1 MSKLNLIKMYKNSVI
16 LIAVCF
22 TISYSGAAQINMI
35 SEDLRAEIDS
45 TYTSLLKRNKVTGT
59 SIAIVDN
66 GEIVYATGYGFSD
79 LENKK
84 KADANTIYGIG
95 SITKAF
101 TALSIMQL
109 QEQEKLR
116 VTNSIKDYLV
126 DLKIENPFNDSN
138 QIYIN
143 DILSHT
149 SGLPSDIANGFF
161 VDNPP
166 SISWVIKEL
175 NKQRLISPRRYI
187 SAYSNVGYGLLGE
200 VISRVSG
207 LSYGDYLRQN
217 IFTPL
222 NMTCSSI
229 GYQLSNTSKTY
240 DGNKETVEPT
250 VRDVAAGFISSNVID
265 LSNFIS
271 MLIGDGS
278 FKSNQ
283 IISPNSIVDMERDQ
297 LRNVTLTQP
306 FAYGYA
312 LMIDS
317 IKIKNHKKDSTIVS
331 IIGHGGDTYAFH
343 ADLAYIPKLKVGAV
357 VLTNSVNGRSM
368 SGASKL
374 LKIYLERSKDIEV
387 DLDYITPISY
397 KGITPQDDEIFGKY
411 NLGQLIINVKDINK
425 IKFKQGPAKAILT
438 KKTNSNNYALKVW
451 VFGFIPIK
459 IKDQEFKF
467 TKVNNEIYAKNVD
480 TKTKQEYYLGK
491 KNTVNLPYSESW
503 KSVCGKYELTGKIYE
518 TTNRSYDLS
527 DLKLTV
533 SEKSGSLKVD
543 VKSKSMFSGTLHFDL
558 ISEKSAVLGGIGR
571 GNGDVLRILEN
582 GNLYYS
588 GFEFL
593 KVK

>member
-1 MSKLNLIKMYKNSVI
+1 MNLVKMYKNSVI

-22 TISYSGAAQINMI
+22 TMSYSGAAQINTI
-35 SEDLRAEIDS
+35 SEELRAKIDS
-45 TYTSLLKRNKVTGT
+45 TYTTLLKRNKVTGT

-95 SITKAF
+95 SITKTF
-101 TALSIMQL
+101 SALSIMRL

-126 DLKIENPFNDSN
+126 DLKIENPFNAIN
-138 QIYIN
+138 QIYIS
-143 DILSHT
+143 DILCHT

-166 SISWVIKEL
+166 TISWVIKEL

-187 SAYSNVGYGLLGE
+187 SAYSNVRYGLLGE

-222 NMTCSSI
+222 NMTSSSI
-229 GYQLSNTSKTY
+229 GYELDNTSKTY
-240 DGNKETVEPT
+240 NGNKETVEPT

-265 LSNFIS
+265 VSNFIS
-271 MLIGDGS
+271 MLMADGS

-283 IISPNSIVDMERDQ
+283 IISPSSIEDMERDQ
-297 LRNVTLTQP
+297 LTNVLLTQP
-306 FAYGYA
+306 FGYGYG

-317 IKIKNHKKDSTIVS
+317 IKIKNHKKKDSTIVS
-331 IIGHGGDTYAFH
+331 IIGHGGDTHAFH
-343 ADLAYIPKLKVGAV
+343 ADLAYIPEQKVGAV

-368 SGASKL
+368 SEASKL

-397 KGITPQDDEIFGKY
+397 KGITAKDDEIFGKY
-411 NLGQLIINVKDINK
+411 NLGQLIFDVKDINK
-425 IKFKQGPAKAILT
+425 IKFKQGPVKAILS
-438 KKTNSNNYALKVW
+438 KKTNSNNYSLKVW
-451 VFGFIPIK
+451 IFGFIPIK

-467 TKVNNEIYAKNVD
+467 TKVNDEIYAKRLD
-480 TKTKQEYYLGK
+480 TKTKYEFYLGK
-491 KNTVNLPYSESW
+491 KNKVNLPYPESW
-503 KSVCGKYELTGKIYE
+503 KSMYGKYELTGKIYE
-518 TTNRSYDLS
+518 TTNR
-527 DLKLTV
+527 
-533 SEKSGSLKVD
+533 
-543 VKSKSMFSGTLHFDL
+543 
-558 ISEKSAVLGGIGR
+558 
-571 GNGDVLRILEN
+571 
-582 GNLYYS
+582 
-588 GFEFL
+588 
-593 KVK
+593 

>member
-1 MSKLNLIKMYKNSVI
+1 MNKISII
-16 LIAVCF
+16 LIAIYF
-22 TISYSGAAQINMI
+22 TTSYSGAAQINMI

-45 TYTSLLKRNKVTGT
+45 TYTTLLKRNKVTGT

-79 LENKK
+79 LENKR

-95 SITKAF
+95 SITKTF

-126 DLKIENPFNDSN
+126 DLKIENPFNDIN
-138 QIYIN
+138 QIYIS
-143 DILSHT
+143 DILCHT

-166 SISWVIKEL
+166 TISWVIKEL

-222 NMTCSSI
+222 KMTSSSI
-229 GYQLSNTSKTY
+229 GYELNNTSKTY
-240 DGNKETVEPT
+240 NGNKETVEPT

-265 LSNFIS
+265 MSNFIS

-283 IISPNSIVDMERDQ
+283 IISSNSIVDMESDQ
-297 LRNVTLTQP
+297 LTNVSLTQP

-317 IKIKNHKKDSTIVS
+317 IKIKNHKKKDSTIVS
-331 IIGHGGDTYAFH
+331 IIGHGGDTHAFH
-343 ADLAYIPKLKVGAV
+343 ADLAYIPEQKVGAV

-368 SGASKL
+368 SEASKL

-397 KGITPQDDEIFGKY
+397 KGVTPKDDEIFGKY
-411 NLGQLIINVKDINK
+411 NLGQLIMDVKDINK
-425 IKFKQGPAKAILT
+425 IKFKQGPVKAILY
-438 KKTNSNNYALKVW
+438 KKTNSNNYSLKVW

-467 TKVNNEIYAKNVD
+467 TKVNDEIYAKRLD
-480 TKTKQEYYLGK
+480 TKTKYEFYLGK
-491 KNTVNLPYSESW
+491 KNKVNLPYPESW
-503 KSVCGKYELTGKIYE
+503 KSMYGKYELTGKIYE
-518 TTNRSYDLS
+518 TTNRLYDFS
-527 DLKLTV
+527 DLKLTA
-533 SEKSGSLKVD
+533 SEKSGFLKVD
-543 VKSKSMFSGTLHFDL
+543 LKSKSMFSGTLHFDM
-558 ISEKSAVLGGIGR
+558 ISDKSAVLGGIGR

-588 GFEFL
+588 GFEF
-593 KVK
+593 VKIE

>member
-1 MSKLNLIKMYKNSVI
+1 MNLVKMYKNSVI

-22 TISYSGAAQINMI
+22 TMSYSGAAQINTI
-35 SEDLRAEIDS
+35 SEKLRAKIDS
-45 TYTSLLKRNKVTGT
+45 TYTTLLKRNKVTGA
-59 SIAIVDN
+59 SIAIVDK

-109 QEQEKLR
+109 QEQKKLR

-166 SISWVIKEL
+166 TISWVIKEL
-175 NKQRLISPRRYI
+175 NKQRLISPRQYI

-222 NMTCSSI
+222 NMTSSSI
-229 GYQLSNTSKTY
+229 GYKLSNTSKTY

-283 IISPNSIVDMERDQ
+283 IISPSSIEDMERDQ
-297 LRNVTLTQP
+297 LTNVLLTQP
-306 FAYGYA
+306 FAYGYG

-317 IKIKNHKKDSTIVS
+317 IKIKNHKKKDSTIVS
-331 IIGHGGDTYAFH
+331 IIGHGGDTHAFH
-343 ADLAYIPKLKVGAV
+343 ADLAYIPEQKVGAV

-368 SGASKL
+368 SEASKL

-397 KGITPQDDEIFGKY
+397 KGITPKDDEIFGKY
-411 NLGQLIINVKDINK
+411 NLGQLIIDVKDINK
-425 IKFKQGPAKAILT
+425 IKFKQGPVKAILS
-438 KKTNSNNYALKVW
+438 KKTNSNNYSLKVW
-451 VFGFIPIK
+451 IFGFIPIK

-467 TKVNNEIYAKNVD
+467 TKVNDEIYAKRLD
-480 TKTKQEYYLGK
+480 TKTKYEFYLGK
-491 KNTVNLPYSESW
+491 KNKVNLPYPESW
-503 KSVCGKYELTGKIYE
+503 KSMYGKYELTGKIYE
-518 TTNRSYDLS
+518 TTNRLYDFS
-527 DLKLTV
+527 DLKLTA
-533 SEKSGSLKVD
+533 SEKSGFLKVD
-543 VKSKSMFSGTLHFDL
+543 LKSKSMFSGTLHFDM
-558 ISEKSAVLGGIGR
+558 ISDKSAVLGGIGR

-588 GFEFL
+588 GFEF
-593 KVK
+593 VKIK

>member
-1 MSKLNLIKMYKNSVI
+1 MNKISII
-16 LIAVCF
+16 LIAVYF
-22 TISYSGAAQINMI
+22 TTSYSGAAQINMI
-35 SEDLRAEIDS
+35 SEDLRSEIDS
-45 TYTSLLKRNKVTGT
+45 TYTTLLKRNKVTGT

-95 SITKAF
+95 SITKTF

-109 QEQEKLR
+109 QEQKKLR
-116 VTNSIKDYLV
+116 VTNSIKDYLT
-126 DLKIENPFNDSN
+126 DLKIENPFNDIN
-138 QIYIN
+138 QIYIS
-143 DILSHT
+143 DILCHT

-166 SISWVIKEL
+166 TISWVIKEL

-217 IFTPL
+217 IFIPL
-222 NMTCSSI
+222 NMTSSSI

-283 IISPNSIVDMERDQ
+283 IISSNSIEDMERDQ
-297 LRNVTLTQP
+297 LTNVSLTQP

-317 IKIKNHKKDSTIVS
+317 IKIKNHKKKDSTIVS
-331 IIGHGGDTYAFH
+331 IIGHGGDTHAFH
-343 ADLAYIPKLKVGAV
+343 ADLAYIPEQKVGAV

-368 SGASKL
+368 SEASKL

-397 KGITPQDDEIFGKY
+397 KGVTAKDDEIFGKY
-411 NLGQLIINVKDINK
+411 NLGQLIFDVKDINK
-425 IKFKQGPAKAILT
+425 IKFKQGPVKAILY
-438 KKTNSNNYALKVW
+438 KKTNSNNYSLKVW

-467 TKVNNEIYAKNVD
+467 TKVNDEIYAKRLD
-480 TKTKQEYYLGK
+480 TKTKYEFYLGK
-491 KNTVNLPYSESW
+491 KNKVNLPYPESW
-503 KSVCGKYELTGKIYE
+503 KSMYGKYELTGKIYE
-518 TTNRSYDLS
+518 TTNRLYDFS
-527 DLKLTV
+527 DLKLTA
-533 SEKSGSLKVD
+533 SEKSGFLKVD
-543 VKSKSMFSGTLHFDL
+543 LKSKSMFSGTLHFDM
-558 ISEKSAVLGGIGR
+558 ISDKSAVLGGIGR

-588 GFEFL
+588 GFEF
-593 KVK
+593 VKIK

>member
-1 MSKLNLIKMYKNSVI
+1 MNKISII
-16 LIAVCF
+16 LIGVYL
-22 TISYSGAAQINMI
+22 TTSYSGAAQINMI
-35 SEDLRAEIDS
+35 SEDLRSEIDS
-45 TYTSLLKRNKVTGT
+45 TYTTLLKRNKVTGT

-79 LENKK
+79 LENKR

-95 SITKAF
+95 SISKTF

-126 DLKIENPFNDSN
+126 DLKIENPFNDIN
-138 QIYIN
+138 QIYIS
-143 DILSHT
+143 DILCHT

-166 SISWVIKEL
+166 TISWVIKEL

-222 NMTCSSI
+222 NMTSSSI
-229 GYQLSNTSKTY
+229 GYELDNTSKTY
-240 DGNKETVEPT
+240 NGNKETVEPT

-265 LSNFIS
+265 VSNFIS
-271 MLIGDGS
+271 MLMADGS

-283 IISPNSIVDMERDQ
+283 IISPSSIEDMERDQ
-297 LRNVTLTQP
+297 LTNVLLTQP
-306 FAYGYA
+306 FAYGYG

-317 IKIKNHKKDSTIVS
+317 IKIKNHKKKDSTIVS
-331 IIGHGGDTYAFH
+331 IIGHGGDTHAFH
-343 ADLAYIPKLKVGAV
+343 ADLAYIPEQKVGAV

-368 SGASKL
+368 SEASKL

-397 KGITPQDDEIFGKY
+397 KGITPKDDEIFGKY
-411 NLGQLIINVKDINK
+411 NLGQLIIDVKDINK
-425 IKFKQGPAKAILT
+425 IKFKQGPVKAILS
-438 KKTNSNNYALKVW
+438 KKTNSNNYSLKVW
-451 VFGFIPIK
+451 IFGFIPIK

-467 TKVNNEIYAKNVD
+467 TKVNNEIYAKRLD
-480 TKTKQEYYLGK
+480 TKTKYEFYLGK
-491 KNTVNLPYSESW
+491 KNKVNLPYPESW
-503 KSVCGKYELTGKIYE
+503 KSMYGKYELTGKIYE
-518 TTNRSYDLS
+518 TTNSLYDFS
-527 DLKLTV
+527 DLKLTA
-533 SEKSGSLKVD
+533 SEKSGFLKVD
-543 VKSKSMFSGTLHFDL
+543 LKSKSMFSGTLHFDM
-558 ISEKSAVLGGIGR
+558 ISDKSAVLGGIGR

-588 GFEFL
+588 GFEF
-593 KVK
+593 VKIK

>member
-1 MSKLNLIKMYKNSVI
+1 MNKNSVI
-16 LIAVCF
+16 LIVVCF
-22 TISYSGAAQINMI
+22 IISYSGTAQINMI
-35 SEDLRAEIDS
+35 SDELRAKIDS
-45 TYTSLLKRNKVTGT
+45 TYTTLLKKNKVTGT

-109 QEQEKLR
+109 QEQKKLS

-166 SISWVIKEL
+166 TISWVIKEL
-175 NKQRLISPRRYI
+175 NKQRLISPRQYI

-207 LSYGDYLRQN
+207 LNYGDYLRKN

-222 NMTCSSI
+222 NMTSSSI
-229 GYQLSNTSKTY
+229 GYQMSNTSKTY
-240 DGNKETVEPT
+240 SGNRETVEPT

-265 LSNFIS
+265 MSNFIS
-271 MLIGDGS
+271 MLINDGS

-283 IISPNSIVDMERDQ
+283 IISPNSIADMEKDQ
-297 LRNVTLTQP
+297 LKNVLLTQP

-317 IKIKNHKKDSTIVS
+317 IKIKNHKKKDSTIIS
-331 IIGHGGDTYAFH
+331 IIGHGGDTHAFH
-343 ADLAYIPKLKVGAV
+343 ADLAYIPELKVGAV
-357 VLTNSVNGRSM
+357 ILTNSVNGGSM

-387 DLDYITPISY
+387 DLDYIIPISY
-397 KGITPQDDEIFGKY
+397 KGIAPKDDEIFGKY
-411 NLGQLIINVKDINK
+411 NLGQLIIDVKDINK
-425 IKFKQGPAKAILT
+425 IKFKQGPVKAILS
-438 KKTNSNNYALKVW
+438 KKTNSNNYSLKIW

-467 TKVNNEIYAKNVD
+467 TKVNNEIYAKRLD
-480 TKTKQEYYLGK
+480 TKTKYEYYLGK
-491 KNTVNLPYSESW
+491 KNKVNLPYPESW
-503 KSVCGKYELTGKIYE
+503 KSMYGKYKLTGKIYE
-518 TTNRSYDLS
+518 TTNRSYDFS

-533 SEKSGSLKVD
+533 SEKSGFLKVD
-543 VKSKSMFSGTLHFDL
+543 LKSKSMFSGTLHFDM

-593 KVK
+593 KIK

>member
-1 MSKLNLIKMYKNSVI
+1 MNKISII
-16 LIAVCF
+16 LIAVYF
-22 TISYSGAAQINMI
+22 TTSYSGAAQINMI
-35 SEDLRAEIDS
+35 SEDLRSEIDS
-45 TYTSLLKRNKVTGT
+45 TYTTLLKRNKVTGT

-95 SITKAF
+95 SITKTF

-109 QEQEKLR
+109 QEQKKLR

-126 DLKIENPFNDSN
+126 DLKIENPFNDIN
-138 QIYIN
+138 QIYIS
-143 DILSHT
+143 DILCHT

-166 SISWVIKEL
+166 TISWVIKEL

-222 NMTCSSI
+222 NMTSSSI
-229 GYQLSNTSKTY
+229 GYELNNTSKTY
-240 DGNKETVEPT
+240 NGNKETVEPT

-283 IISPNSIVDMERDQ
+283 IISSNSIVDMESDQ
-297 LRNVTLTQP
+297 LTNVLLTQP
-306 FAYGYA
+306 FAYGYG

-317 IKIKNHKKDSTIVS
+317 IKIKNHKKKDSTIVS
-331 IIGHGGDTYAFH
+331 IIGHGGDTHAFH
-343 ADLAYIPKLKVGAV
+343 ADLAYIPEQKVGAV

-368 SGASKL
+368 SEASKL

-397 KGITPQDDEIFGKY
+397 KGVTPKDDEIFGKY
-411 NLGQLIINVKDINK
+411 NLGQLIFDVKDINK
-425 IKFKQGPAKAILT
+425 IKFKQGPVKAILY
-438 KKTNSNNYALKVW
+438 KKTNSNNYSLKVW

-467 TKVNNEIYAKNVD
+467 TKVNDEIYAKRLD
-480 TKTKQEYYLGK
+480 TKTKYEFYLGK
-491 KNTVNLPYSESW
+491 KNKVNLPYPESW
-503 KSVCGKYELTGKIYE
+503 KSMYGKYELTGKIYE
-518 TTNRSYDLS
+518 TTNRLYDFS
-527 DLKLTV
+527 DLKLTA
-533 SEKSGSLKVD
+533 SEKSGFLKVD
-543 VKSKSMFSGTLHFDL
+543 LKSKSMFSGTLHFDM
-558 ISEKSAVLGGIGR
+558 ISDKSAVLGGIGR

-588 GFEFL
+588 GFEF
-593 KVK
+593 VKIK

>member
-1 MSKLNLIKMYKNSVI
+1 MNKISII
-16 LIAVCF
+16 LIAVYF
-22 TISYSGAAQINMI
+22 TTYYSGAAQINMI
-35 SEDLRAEIDS
+35 SEDLRSEIDS
-45 TYTSLLKRNKVTGT
+45 TYTTLLKRNKVTGT

-95 SITKAF
+95 SITKTF

-109 QEQEKLR
+109 QEQKKLR
-116 VTNSIKDYLV
+116 VTNSIKDYLI
-126 DLKIENPFNDSN
+126 DLKTENPFNDSN
-138 QIYIN
+138 QIYIS
-143 DILSHT
+143 DILCHT

-166 SISWVIKEL
+166 TISWVIKEL

-222 NMTCSSI
+222 NMTSSSI
-229 GYQLSNTSKTY
+229 GYELNNTSKTY
-240 DGNKETVEPT
+240 NGNKETVEPT

-265 LSNFIS
+265 MSNFIS

-283 IISPNSIVDMERDQ
+283 IISSNSIVDMESDQ
-297 LRNVTLTQP
+297 LTNVSLTQP

-317 IKIKNHKKDSTIVS
+317 IKIKNHKKKDSTIVS
-331 IIGHGGDTYAFH
+331 IIGHGGDTHAFH
-343 ADLAYIPKLKVGAV
+343 ADLAYIPEQKVGAV
-357 VLTNSVNGRSM
+357 VLTNSVNRRSM
-368 SGASKL
+368 SEASKL

-397 KGITPQDDEIFGKY
+397 KGITAKDDEIFGKY
-411 NLGQLIINVKDINK
+411 NLGQLIFDVKDINK
-425 IKFKQGPAKAILT
+425 IKFKQGPVKAILY
-438 KKTNSNNYALKVW
+438 KKTNSNNYSLKVW

-467 TKVNNEIYAKNVD
+467 TKVNDEIYAKRLD
-480 TKTKQEYYLGK
+480 TKTKYEFYLGK
-491 KNTVNLPYSESW
+491 KNKVNLPYPESW
-503 KSVCGKYELTGKIYE
+503 KSMYGKYELTGKIYE
-518 TTNRSYDLS
+518 TTNRLYDFS
-527 DLKLTV
+527 DLKLTA
-533 SEKSGSLKVD
+533 SEKSGFLKVD
-543 VKSKSMFSGTLHFDL
+543 LKSKSMFSGTLHFDM
-558 ISEKSAVLGGIGR
+558 ISDKSAVLGGIGR

-588 GFEFL
+588 GFEF
-593 KVK
+593 VKIK

>member
-1 MSKLNLIKMYKNSVI
+1 MNKISII
-16 LIAVCF
+16 LIAVYF
-22 TISYSGAAQINMI
+22 TTSYSGAAQINMI
-35 SEDLRAEIDS
+35 SEDLRSEIDS
-45 TYTSLLKRNKVTGT
+45 TYTTLLKRNKVTGT

-95 SITKAF
+95 SITKTF

-126 DLKIENPFNDSN
+126 DLKIENPFNDIN
-138 QIYIN
+138 QIYIS

-166 SISWVIKEL
+166 TISWVIKEL

-207 LSYGDYLRQN
+207 LSYADYLRQN

-222 NMTCSSI
+222 NMTSSSI

-265 LSNFIS
+265 MSNFIS

-283 IISPNSIVDMERDQ
+283 IISSNSIVDMESDQ
-297 LRNVTLTQP
+297 LTNVSLTQP

-317 IKIKNHKKDSTIVS
+317 IKIKNHKKKDSTIVS
-331 IIGHGGDTYAFH
+331 IIGHGGDTHAFH
-343 ADLAYIPKLKVGAV
+343 ADLAYIPEQKVGAV

-368 SGASKL
+368 SEASKL

-397 KGITPQDDEIFGKY
+397 KGVKPKDDEIFGKY
-411 NLGQLIINVKDINK
+411 NLGQLIFDVKDINK
-425 IKFKQGPAKAILT
+425 IKFKQGPVKAILY
-438 KKTNSNNYALKVW
+438 KKTNSNNYSLKVW

-467 TKVNNEIYAKNVD
+467 TKVNDEIYAKRLD
-480 TKTKQEYYLGK
+480 TKTKYEFYLGK
-491 KNTVNLPYSESW
+491 KNKVNLPYPESW
-503 KSVCGKYELTGKIYE
+503 KSMYGKYELTGKIYE
-518 TTNRSYDLS
+518 TTNRLYDFS
-527 DLKLTV
+527 DLKLTA
-533 SEKSGSLKVD
+533 SEKSGFLKVD
-543 VKSKSMFSGTLHFDL
+543 LKSKSMFSGTLHFDM
-558 ISEKSAVLGGIGR
+558 ISDKSAVLGGIGR

-588 GFEFL
+588 GFEF
-593 KVK
+593 VKIK

>member
-1 MSKLNLIKMYKNSVI
+1 MNKISII
-16 LIAVCF
+16 LIAVYF
-22 TISYSGAAQINMI
+22 TTSYSGAAQINMI
-35 SEDLRAEIDS
+35 SEDLRSEIDS
-45 TYTSLLKRNKVTGT
+45 TYTTLLKRNKVTGT

-79 LENKK
+79 LENKR

-95 SITKAF
+95 SITKTF

-126 DLKIENPFNDSN
+126 DLKIENPFNDIN
-138 QIYIN
+138 QIYIS
-143 DILSHT
+143 DILCHT

-166 SISWVIKEL
+166 TISWVIKEL

-222 NMTCSSI
+222 NMTSSSI

-265 LSNFIS
+265 VSNFIS
-271 MLIGDGS
+271 MLMADGS

-283 IISPNSIVDMERDQ
+283 IISSNSIVDMESDQ
-297 LRNVTLTQP
+297 LTNVSLTQP

-317 IKIKNHKKDSTIVS
+317 IKIKNHKKKDSTIVS
-331 IIGHGGDTYAFH
+331 IIGHGGDTHAFH
-343 ADLAYIPKLKVGAV
+343 ADLAYIPEQKVGAV

-368 SGASKL
+368 SEASKL

-397 KGITPQDDEIFGKY
+397 KGVTPKDDEIFGKY
-411 NLGQLIINVKDINK
+411 NLGQLIIDVKDINK
-425 IKFKQGPAKAILT
+425 IKFKQGPVKAILS
-438 KKTNSNNYALKVW
+438 KKTNSNNYSLKVW
-451 VFGFIPIK
+451 IFGFIPIK

-467 TKVNNEIYAKNVD
+467 TKVNDEIYAKRLD
-480 TKTKQEYYLGK
+480 TKTKYEFYLGK
-491 KNTVNLPYSESW
+491 KNKVNLPYPESW
-503 KSVCGKYELTGKIYE
+503 KSMYGKYELTGKIYE
-518 TTNRSYDLS
+518 TTNRLYDFS
-527 DLKLTV
+527 DLKLTA
-533 SEKSGSLKVD
+533 SEKSGFLKVD
-543 VKSKSMFSGTLHFDL
+543 LKSKSMFSGTLHFDM
-558 ISEKSAVLGGIGR
+558 ISDKSAVLGGIGR

-588 GFEFL
+588 GFEF
-593 KVK
+593 VKIK

>member
-1 MSKLNLIKMYKNSVI
+1 MNKISII
-16 LIAVCF
+16 LIAVYF
-22 TISYSGAAQINMI
+22 TTSYSGAAQINMI
-35 SEDLRAEIDS
+35 SEDIMAEIDS
-45 TYTSLLKRNKVTGT
+45 TYTTLLKRNKVTGT

-79 LENKK
+79 LENKR

-95 SITKAF
+95 SITKTF

-109 QEQEKLR
+109 QEQKKLR
-116 VTNSIKDYLV
+116 VTNSIKDYLI

-138 QIYIN
+138 QIYIS
-143 DILSHT
+143 DILCHT

-166 SISWVIKEL
+166 TISWVIKEL

-222 NMTCSSI
+222 NMTSSSI
-229 GYQLSNTSKTY
+229 GYQLSNISKTY

-265 LSNFIS
+265 MSNFIS

-283 IISPNSIVDMERDQ
+283 IISSNSIVDMESDQ
-297 LRNVTLTQP
+297 LTNVSLTQP

-317 IKIKNHKKDSTIVS
+317 IKIKNHKKKDSTIVS
-331 IIGHGGDTYAFH
+331 IIGHGGDTHAFH
-343 ADLAYIPKLKVGAV
+343 ADLAYIPEQKVGAV

-368 SGASKL
+368 SEASKL

-397 KGITPQDDEIFGKY
+397 KGVTPKDDEIFGKY
-411 NLGQLIINVKDINK
+411 NLGQLIFDVKDINK
-425 IKFKQGPAKAILT
+425 IKFKQGPVKAILS
-438 KKTNSNNYALKVW
+438 KKTNSNNYSLKVW

-467 TKVNNEIYAKNVD
+467 TKVNDEIYAKRLD
-480 TKTKQEYYLGK
+480 TKTKYEFYLGK
-491 KNTVNLPYSESW
+491 KNKVNLPYPESW
-503 KSVCGKYELTGKIYE
+503 KSMYGKYELTGKIYE
-518 TTNRSYDLS
+518 TTNRLYDFS
-527 DLKLTV
+527 DLKLTA
-533 SEKSGSLKVD
+533 SEKSGFLKVD
-543 VKSKSMFSGTLHFDL
+543 LKSKSMFSGTLHFDM
-558 ISEKSAVLGGIGR
+558 ISDKSAVLGGIGR

-588 GFEFL
+588 GFEF
-593 KVK
+593 VKIK

>member
-1 MSKLNLIKMYKNSVI
+1 MNLVKMYKNSVI

-22 TISYSGAAQINMI
+22 TMSYSGAAQINTI
-35 SEDLRAEIDS
+35 SEELRAKIDS
-45 TYTSLLKRNKVTGT
+45 TYTTLLKRNKVTGT

-95 SITKAF
+95 SITKTF

-109 QEQEKLR
+109 QEQKKLR

-138 QIYIN
+138 QIYIS
-143 DILSHT
+143 DILCHT

-166 SISWVIKEL
+166 TISWVIKEL

-222 NMTCSSI
+222 NMTSSSI
-229 GYQLSNTSKTY
+229 GYELNNTSKTY
-240 DGNKETVEPT
+240 NGNKETVEPT

-265 LSNFIS
+265 MSNFIS

-283 IISPNSIVDMERDQ
+283 IISSNSIVDMESDQ
-297 LRNVTLTQP
+297 LTNVSLTQP

-317 IKIKNHKKDSTIVS
+317 IKIKNHKKKDSTIVS
-331 IIGHGGDTYAFH
+331 IIGHGGDTHAFH
-343 ADLAYIPKLKVGAV
+343 ADLAYIPEQKVGAV

-368 SGASKL
+368 SQASKL

-397 KGITPQDDEIFGKY
+397 KGITPKDDEIFGKY
-411 NLGQLIINVKDINK
+411 NLGQLIFDVKDINK
-425 IKFKQGPAKAILT
+425 IKFKQGPVKAILY
-438 KKTNSNNYALKVW
+438 KKTNSNNYSLKVW

-467 TKVNNEIYAKNVD
+467 TKVNDEIYAKRLD
-480 TKTKQEYYLGK
+480 TKTKYEFYLGK
-491 KNTVNLPYSESW
+491 KNKVNLPYPESW
-503 KSVCGKYELTGKIYE
+503 KSMYGKYELTGKIYE
-518 TTNRSYDLS
+518 TTNRLYDFS
-527 DLKLTV
+527 DLKLTA
-533 SEKSGSLKVD
+533 SEKSGFLKVD
-543 VKSKSMFSGTLHFDL
+543 LKSKSMFSGTLHFDM
-558 ISEKSAVLGGIGR
+558 ISDKSAVLGGIGR

-588 GFEFL
+588 GFEF
-593 KVK
+593 VKIK

>member
-1 MSKLNLIKMYKNSVI
+1 MNLVKMYKNSVI

-22 TISYSGAAQINMI
+22 TMSYSGAAQINTI
-35 SEDLRAEIDS
+35 SEELRAKIDS
-45 TYTSLLKRNKVTGT
+45 TYTTLLKRNKVTGT
-59 SIAIVDN
+59 SIAIVDK

-84 KADANTIYGIG
+84 KANANTIYGIG

-109 QEQEKLR
+109 QEQKKLS
-116 VTNSIKDYLV
+116 VTNSIKDYLT
-126 DLKIENPFNDSN
+126 DLKIENPFNDGN
-138 QIYIN
+138 QIYIS
-143 DILSHT
+143 DILCHT

-166 SISWVIKEL
+166 TISWVIKEL

-222 NMTCSSI
+222 NMTSSSI

-265 LSNFIS
+265 MSNFIS

-283 IISPNSIVDMERDQ
+283 IISSNSIVDMESDQ
-297 LRNVTLTQP
+297 LTNVSLTQP

-317 IKIKNHKKDSTIVS
+317 IKIKNHKKKDSTIVS
-331 IIGHGGDTYAFH
+331 IIGHGGDTHAFH
-343 ADLAYIPKLKVGAV
+343 ADLAYIPEQKVGAV

-368 SGASKL
+368 SEASKL

-397 KGITPQDDEIFGKY
+397 KGITPKDDEIFGKY
-411 NLGQLIINVKDINK
+411 NLGQLIIDVKDINK
-425 IKFKQGPAKAILT
+425 IKFKQGPVKAILY
-438 KKTNSNNYALKVW
+438 KKTNSNNYSLKVW

-467 TKVNNEIYAKNVD
+467 TKVNDEIYAKRLD
-480 TKTKQEYYLGK
+480 TKTKYEFYLGK
-491 KNTVNLPYSESW
+491 KNKVNLPYPESW
-503 KSVCGKYELTGKIYE
+503 KSMYGKYELTGKIYE
-518 TTNRSYDLS
+518 TTNRLYDFS
-527 DLKLTV
+527 DLKLTA
-533 SEKSGSLKVD
+533 SEKSGFLKVD
-543 VKSKSMFSGTLHFDL
+543 LKSKSMFSGTLHFDM
-558 ISEKSAVLGGIGR
+558 ISDKSAVLGGIGR

-588 GFEFL
+588 GFEF
-593 KVK
+593 VKIK

>member
-1 MSKLNLIKMYKNSVI
+1 MNLVKMYKNSVI

-22 TISYSGAAQINMI
+22 TMSYSGAAQINTI
-35 SEDLRAEIDS
+35 SEELRAKIDS
-45 TYTSLLKRNKVTGT
+45 TYTTLLKRNKVTGT
-59 SIAIVDN
+59 SIAIVDK

-84 KADANTIYGIG
+84 KANANTIYGIG

-109 QEQEKLR
+109 QEQKKLS
-116 VTNSIKDYLV
+116 VTNSIKDYLT
-126 DLKIENPFNDSN
+126 DLKIENPFNDGN

-166 SISWVIKEL
+166 TISWVIKEL

-222 NMTCSSI
+222 NMTSSSI
-229 GYQLSNTSKTY
+229 GYELDNTSKTY
-240 DGNKETVEPT
+240 NGNKETVEPT

-265 LSNFIS
+265 VSNFIS
-271 MLIGDGS
+271 MLMADGS

-283 IISPNSIVDMERDQ
+283 IISPSSIEDMERDQ
-297 LRNVTLTQP
+297 LTNVLLTQP
-306 FAYGYA
+306 FAYGYG

-317 IKIKNHKKDSTIVS
+317 IKIKNHKKKDSTIVS
-331 IIGHGGDTYAFH
+331 IIGHGGDTHAFH
-343 ADLAYIPKLKVGAV
+343 ADLAYIPEQKVGAV

-368 SGASKL
+368 SEASKL

-397 KGITPQDDEIFGKY
+397 KGVKPKDDEIFGKY
-411 NLGQLIINVKDINK
+411 NLGQLIIDVKDINK
-425 IKFKQGPAKAILT
+425 IKFKQGPVKAILS
-438 KKTNSNNYALKVW
+438 KKTNSNNYSLKVW
-451 VFGFIPIK
+451 IFGFIPIK

-467 TKVNNEIYAKNVD
+467 TKVNDEIYAKRLD
-480 TKTKQEYYLGK
+480 TKTKYEFYLGK
-491 KNTVNLPYSESW
+491 KNKVNLPYPESW
-503 KSVCGKYELTGKIYE
+503 KSMYGKYELTGKIYE
-518 TTNRSYDLS
+518 TTNRLYDFS
-527 DLKLTV
+527 DLKLTA
-533 SEKSGSLKVD
+533 SEKSGFLKVD
-543 VKSKSMFSGTLHFDL
+543 LKSKSMFSGTLHFDM
-558 ISEKSAVLGGIGR
+558 ISDKSAVLGGIGR

-588 GFEFL
+588 GFEF
-593 KVK
+593 VKIK

>member
-1 MSKLNLIKMYKNSVI
+1 MNKISII
-16 LIAVCF
+16 LIAVYF
-22 TISYSGAAQINMI
+22 TTSYSGAAQINMI
-35 SEDLRAEIDS
+35 SEDLRSEIDS
-45 TYTSLLKRNKVTGT
+45 TYTTLLKRNKVTGT
-59 SIAIVDN
+59 SIAIVEN
-66 GEIVYATGYGFSD
+66 GKIVYATGYGFSD
-79 LENKK
+79 LENKR

-95 SITKAF
+95 SITKTF

-109 QEQEKLR
+109 QEQKKLR
-116 VTNSIKDYLV
+116 VTNSIKDYLI

-138 QIYIN
+138 QIYIS
-143 DILSHT
+143 DILCHT

-166 SISWVIKEL
+166 TISWVIKEL

-222 NMTCSSI
+222 NMTSSSI

-265 LSNFIS
+265 MSNFIS

-283 IISPNSIVDMERDQ
+283 IISSNSIVDMESDQ
-297 LRNVTLTQP
+297 LTNVSLTQP

-317 IKIKNHKKDSTIVS
+317 IKIKNHKKKDSTIVS
-331 IIGHGGDTYAFH
+331 IIGHGGDTHAFH
-343 ADLAYIPKLKVGAV
+343 ADLAYIPEQKVGAV

-368 SGASKL
+368 SEASKL

-397 KGITPQDDEIFGKY
+397 KGVTPKDDEIFGKY
-411 NLGQLIINVKDINK
+411 NLGQLIFDVKDINK
-425 IKFKQGPAKAILT
+425 IKFKQGPVKAILS
-438 KKTNSNNYALKVW
+438 KKTNSNNYSLKVW

-467 TKVNNEIYAKNVD
+467 TKVNDEIYAKRLD
-480 TKTKQEYYLGK
+480 TKTKYEFYLGK
-491 KNTVNLPYSESW
+491 KNKVNLPYPESW
-503 KSVCGKYELTGKIYE
+503 KSMYGKYELTGKIYE
-518 TTNRSYDLS
+518 TTNRLYDFS
-527 DLKLTV
+527 DLKLTA
-533 SEKSGSLKVD
+533 SEKSGFLKVD
-543 VKSKSMFSGTLHFDL
+543 LKSKSMFSGTLHFDM
-558 ISEKSAVLGGIGR
+558 ISDKSAVLGGIGR

-588 GFEFL
+588 GFEF
-593 KVK
+593 VKIK

>member
-1 MSKLNLIKMYKNSVI
+1 MNLVKMYKNSVI

-22 TISYSGAAQINMI
+22 TMSYSGAAQINTI
-35 SEDLRAEIDS
+35 SEKLRAKIDS
-45 TYTSLLKRNKVTGT
+45 TYTTLLKRNKVTGA
-59 SIAIVDN
+59 SIAIVDK

-84 KADANTIYGIG
+84 KANANTIYGIG

-109 QEQEKLR
+109 QEQKKLS
-116 VTNSIKDYLV
+116 VTNSIKDYLT

-138 QIYIN
+138 QIYIS
-143 DILSHT
+143 DILCHT

-166 SISWVIKEL
+166 TISWVIKEL

-222 NMTCSSI
+222 NMTSSSI

-265 LSNFIS
+265 MSNFIS

-283 IISPNSIVDMERDQ
+283 IISPSSIEDMERDQ
-297 LRNVTLTQP
+297 LTNVSLTQP

-317 IKIKNHKKDSTIVS
+317 IKIKNHKKKDSTIVS
-331 IIGHGGDTYAFH
+331 IIGHGGDTHAFH
-343 ADLAYIPKLKVGAV
+343 ADLAYIPEQKVGAV

-368 SGASKL
+368 SEASKL

-397 KGITPQDDEIFGKY
+397 NGITPKDDEIFGKY
-411 NLGQLIINVKDINK
+411 NLGQLIIDVKDINK
-425 IKFKQGPAKAILT
+425 IKFKQGPVKAILS
-438 KKTNSNNYALKVW
+438 KKTNSNNYSLKVW

-467 TKVNNEIYAKNVD
+467 TKVNDEIYAKRLD
-480 TKTKQEYYLGK
+480 TKTKYEFYLGK
-491 KNTVNLPYSESW
+491 KNKVNLPYPESW
-503 KSVCGKYELTGKIYE
+503 KSMYGKYELTGKIYE
-518 TTNRSYDLS
+518 TTNRLYDFS
-527 DLKLTV
+527 DLKLTA
-533 SEKSGSLKVD
+533 SEKSGFLKVD
-543 VKSKSMFSGTLHFDL
+543 LKSKSMFSGTLHFDM
-558 ISEKSAVLGGIGR
+558 ISDKSAVLGGIGR

-588 GFEFL
+588 GFEF
-593 KVK
+593 VKIK

>member
-1 MSKLNLIKMYKNSVI
+1 MNKISII
-16 LIAVCF
+16 LIAVYF
-22 TISYSGAAQINMI
+22 TTSYSGAAQINMI
-35 SEDLRAEIDS
+35 SEDLRSEIDS
-45 TYTSLLKRNKVTGT
+45 TYTTLLKRNKVTGT

-79 LENKK
+79 LENKR

-95 SITKAF
+95 SITKTF

-126 DLKIENPFNDSN
+126 DLKIENPFNDIN
-138 QIYIN
+138 QIYIS
-143 DILSHT
+143 DILCHT

-166 SISWVIKEL
+166 TISWVIKEL

-222 NMTCSSI
+222 NMTSSSI
-229 GYQLSNTSKTY
+229 GYELNNTSKTY
-240 DGNKETVEPT
+240 NGNKETVEPT

-265 LSNFIS
+265 VSNFIS
-271 MLIGDGS
+271 MLMADGS

-283 IISPNSIVDMERDQ
+283 IISPSSIEDMERDQ
-297 LRNVTLTQP
+297 LTNVLLTQP
-306 FAYGYA
+306 FAYGYG

-317 IKIKNHKKDSTIVS
+317 IKIKNHKKKDSTIVS
-331 IIGHGGDTYAFH
+331 IIGHGGDTHAFH
-343 ADLAYIPKLKVGAV
+343 ADLAYIPEQKVGAV

-368 SGASKL
+368 SEASKL

-397 KGITPQDDEIFGKY
+397 KGITPKDDEIFGKY
-411 NLGQLIINVKDINK
+411 NLGQLIFDIKDINK
-425 IKFKQGPAKAILT
+425 IKFKQGPVKAILY
-438 KKTNSNNYALKVW
+438 KKTNSNNYSLKVW
-451 VFGFIPIK
+451 IFGFIPIK

-467 TKVNNEIYAKNVD
+467 TKVNDEIYAKRLD
-480 TKTKQEYYLGK
+480 TKTKYEFYLGK
-491 KNTVNLPYSESW
+491 KNKVNLPYPESW
-503 KSVCGKYELTGKIYE
+503 KSMYGKYELTGKIYE
-518 TTNRSYDLS
+518 TTNSLYDFS
-527 DLKLTV
+527 DLKLTA
-533 SEKSGSLKVD
+533 SEKSGFLKVD
-543 VKSKSMFSGTLHFDL
+543 LKSKSMFSGTLHFDM
-558 ISEKSAVLGGIGR
+558 ISDKSAVLGGIGR

-588 GFEFL
+588 GFEF
-593 KVK
+593 VKIK

>member
-1 MSKLNLIKMYKNSVI
+1 MYKNSVI

-22 TISYSGAAQINMI
+22 SISYSGTAQINMI
-35 SEDLRAEIDS
+35 SEELRAKIDS
-45 TYTSLLKRNKVTGT
+45 TYTTLLKRNKVTGA
-59 SIAIVDN
+59 SIAIVDK

-109 QEQEKLR
+109 QEQKKLR

-166 SISWVIKEL
+166 TISWVIKEL

-222 NMTCSSI
+222 NMMSSSI
-229 GYQLSNTSKTY
+229 GYELSNTSKTY
-240 DGNKETVEPT
+240 NGNKETVEPT

-265 LSNFIS
+265 MSNFIS
-271 MLIGDGS
+271 MLMADGS

-283 IISPNSIVDMERDQ
+283 IISPSSIEDMERDQ
-297 LRNVTLTQP
+297 LTNVLLTQP
-306 FAYGYA
+306 FAYCYG

-317 IKIKNHKKDSTIVS
+317 IKIKNNKKKDSTIVS
-331 IIGHGGDTYAFH
+331 IIGHGGDTHAFH
-343 ADLAYIPKLKVGAV
+343 ADLAYIPEQKVGAV

-368 SGASKL
+368 SEASKL

-387 DLDYITPISY
+387 DLDYIIPISY
-397 KGITPQDDEIFGKY
+397 KGITPKDDEIFGKY
-411 NLGQLIINVKDINK
+411 NLGQLIIDVKDINK
-425 IKFKQGPAKAILT
+425 IKFKQGPVKAILS
-438 KKTNSNNYALKVW
+438 KKTNSNNYSLKVW

-467 TKVNNEIYAKNVD
+467 TKVNDEIFAKRLD
-480 TKTKQEYYLGK
+480 TKTNYEFYLGK
-491 KNTVNLPYSESW
+491 KNKVNLPYPESW
-503 KSVCGKYELTGKIYE
+503 KSMYGKYELTGKIYE
-518 TTNRSYDLS
+518 TTNRLYDFS
-527 DLKLTV
+527 DLKLTA
-533 SEKSGSLKVD
+533 SEKSGFLKVD
-543 VKSKSMFSGTLHFDL
+543 LKSKSIFSGTLHFDM
-558 ISEKSAVLGGIGR
+558 ISDKSAVLGGIGR

-588 GFEFL
+588 GFEF
-593 KVK
+593 VKIK

>member
-1 MSKLNLIKMYKNSVI
+1 MYKNSVI

-22 TISYSGAAQINMI
+22 SISYSGTAQINVI
-35 SEDLRAEIDS
+35 SEELRAKIDS
-45 TYTSLLKRNKVTGT
+45 TYTTLLKRNKVTGA
-59 SIAIVDN
+59 SIAIVDK

-84 KADANTIYGIG
+84 KANANTIYGIG

-166 SISWVIKEL
+166 TISWVIKEL

-222 NMTCSSI
+222 NMTSSSI
-229 GYQLSNTSKTY
+229 GYELNNTSKTY
-240 DGNKETVEPT
+240 NGNKETVEPT

-265 LSNFIS
+265 VSNFIS
-271 MLIGDGS
+271 MLMADGS

-283 IISPNSIVDMERDQ
+283 IISPSSIEDMERDQ
-297 LRNVTLTQP
+297 LRNVLLTQP
-306 FAYGYA
+306 FAYGYG

-317 IKIKNHKKDSTIVS
+317 IKIKNHKKKDSAIVS
-331 IIGHGGDTYAFH
+331 IIGHGGDTHAFH
-343 ADLAYIPKLKVGAV
+343 ADLAYIPEQKVGAV

-368 SGASKL
+368 SEASKL

-397 KGITPQDDEIFGKY
+397 KGITPKDDEIFGKY
-411 NLGQLIINVKDINK
+411 NLGQLIIDVKDINK
-425 IKFKQGPAKAILT
+425 IKFKQGPVKAILS
-438 KKTNSNNYALKVW
+438 KKTNSNNYSLKVW

-467 TKVNNEIYAKNVD
+467 TKVNDEIYAKRLD
-480 TKTKQEYYLGK
+480 TKTKYEFYLGK
-491 KNTVNLPYSESW
+491 KNKVNLPYPESW
-503 KSVCGKYELTGKIYE
+503 KSMYGKYELTGKIYE
-518 TTNRSYDLS
+518 TTNRLYDFS
-527 DLKLTV
+527 DLKLTA
-533 SEKSGSLKVD
+533 SEKSGFLKVD
-543 VKSKSMFSGTLHFDL
+543 LKSKSMFSGTLHFDM
-558 ISEKSAVLGGIGR
+558 ISDKSAVLGGIGR

-588 GFEFL
+588 GFEF
-593 KVK
+593 VKIK

>member
-1 MSKLNLIKMYKNSVI
+1 MNKISII
-16 LIAVCF
+16 LIAVYF
-22 TISYSGAAQINMI
+22 TTSYSGAAQINMI
-35 SEDLRAEIDS
+35 SEDLRSEIDS
-45 TYTSLLKRNKVTGT
+45 TYTTLLKRNKVTGT

-79 LENKK
+79 LENKR

-95 SITKAF
+95 SITKTF

-126 DLKIENPFNDSN
+126 DLKIENPFNDIN
-138 QIYIN
+138 QIYIS
-143 DILSHT
+143 DILCHT

-166 SISWVIKEL
+166 TISWVIKEL

-222 NMTCSSI
+222 NMTSSSI
-229 GYQLSNTSKTY
+229 GYELNNTSKTY
-240 DGNKETVEPT
+240 NGNKETIEPT

-265 LSNFIS
+265 VSNFIS
-271 MLIGDGS
+271 MLMADGS

-283 IISPNSIVDMERDQ
+283 IISPSSIEDMERDQ
-297 LRNVTLTQP
+297 LRNVLLTQP
-306 FAYGYA
+306 FAYGYG

-317 IKIKNHKKDSTIVS
+317 IKIKNHKKKDSAIVS
-331 IIGHGGDTYAFH
+331 IIGHGGDTHAFH
-343 ADLAYIPKLKVGAV
+343 ADLAYIPEQKVGAV

-368 SGASKL
+368 SEASKL

-397 KGITPQDDEIFGKY
+397 KGITPKDDEIFGKY
-411 NLGQLIINVKDINK
+411 NLGQLIIDVKDINK
-425 IKFKQGPAKAILT
+425 IKFKQGPVKAILS
-438 KKTNSNNYALKVW
+438 KKTNSNNYSLKVW

-467 TKVNNEIYAKNVD
+467 TKVNDEIYAKRLD
-480 TKTKQEYYLGK
+480 TKTKYEFYLGK
-491 KNTVNLPYSESW
+491 KNKVNLPYPESW
-503 KSVCGKYELTGKIYE
+503 KSMYGKYELTGKIYE
-518 TTNRSYDLS
+518 TTNRLYDFS
-527 DLKLTV
+527 DLKLTA
-533 SEKSGSLKVD
+533 SEKSGFLKVD
-543 VKSKSMFSGTLHFDL
+543 LKSKSMFSGTLHFDM
-558 ISEKSAVLGGIGR
+558 ISDKSAVLGGIGR

-588 GFEFL
+588 GFEF
-593 KVK
+593 VKIK

>member
-1 MSKLNLIKMYKNSVI
+1 MLNWVKMNKNSVI

-22 TISYSGAAQINMI
+22 TIYYSGVAQINMI
-35 SEDLRAEIDS
+35 SDELRAKIDS
-45 TYTSLLKRNKVTGT
+45 TYTTLLKKNKVTGT

-109 QEQEKLR
+109 QEQKKLS

-166 SISWVIKEL
+166 TISWVIKEL
-175 NKQRLISPRRYI
+175 NKQRLISPRQYI

-207 LSYGDYLRQN
+207 LNYGDYLRKN

-222 NMTCSSI
+222 NMTSSSI
-229 GYQLSNTSKTY
+229 GYQMSNTSKTY
-240 DGNKETVEPT
+240 SGNRETVEPT

-265 LSNFIS
+265 MSNFIS
-271 MLIGDGS
+271 MLISDGS

-283 IISPNSIVDMERDQ
+283 IISPNSIAEMERDQ
-297 LRNVTLTQP
+297 LKNVLLTQP

-317 IKIKNHKKDSTIVS
+317 IKIKNHKKKDSTIIS
-331 IIGHGGDTYAFH
+331 IIGHGGDTHAFH
-343 ADLAYIPKLKVGAV
+343 ADLAYIPELKVGAV
-357 VLTNSVNGRSM
+357 ILTNSVNGGSM

-374 LKIYLERSKDIEV
+374 LKIYLERSEDIEV
-387 DLDYITPISY
+387 DLDYIIPISY
-397 KGITPQDDEIFGKY
+397 KGIAPKDDEIFGKY
-411 NLGQLIINVKDINK
+411 NLGQLIIDVKDINK
-425 IKFKQGPAKAILT
+425 IKFKQGPVKAILS
-438 KKTNSNNYALKVW
+438 KKTNSNNYSLKIW

-467 TKVNNEIYAKNVD
+467 TKVNNEIYAKRLD
-480 TKTKQEYYLGK
+480 TKTKYEYYLGK
-491 KNTVNLPYSESW
+491 KNKVNLPYPESW
-503 KSVCGKYELTGKIYE
+503 KSMYGKYKLTGKIYE
-518 TTNRSYDLS
+518 TTNRSYDFS

-533 SEKSGSLKVD
+533 SEKSGFLKVD
-543 VKSKSMFSGTLHFDL
+543 LKSKSMFSGTLHFDM

-593 KVK
+593 KIK

>member
-1 MSKLNLIKMYKNSVI
+1 MLNLVKMNKNSVI
-16 LIAVCF
+16 LLAVCF

-35 SEDLRAEIDS
+35 SDELRAKIDS
-45 TYTSLLKRNKVTGT
+45 TYTTLLKKNKVTGT

-109 QEQEKLR
+109 QEQKKLS

-166 SISWVIKEL
+166 TISWVIKEL
-175 NKQRLISPRRYI
+175 NKQRLISPRQYI

-207 LSYGDYLRQN
+207 LNYGDYLRKN

-222 NMTCSSI
+222 NMTSSSI
-229 GYQLSNTSKTY
+229 GYQMSNTSKTY
-240 DGNKETVEPT
+240 SGNKETVEPT

-265 LSNFIS
+265 MSNFIS
-271 MLIGDGS
+271 MLISDGS

-283 IISPNSIVDMERDQ
+283 IISPNSIAEMERDQ
-297 LRNVTLTQP
+297 LKNVLLTQP

-317 IKIKNHKKDSTIVS
+317 IKIKNHKKKDSTIIS
-331 IIGHGGDTYAFH
+331 IIGHGGDTHAFH
-343 ADLAYIPKLKVGAV
+343 ADLAYIPELKVGAV
-357 VLTNSVNGRSM
+357 ILTNSVNGGSM

-387 DLDYITPISY
+387 DLDYIIPISY
-397 KGITPQDDEIFGKY
+397 KGIAPKDDEIFGKY
-411 NLGQLIINVKDINK
+411 NLGQLIIDVKDINK
-425 IKFKQGPAKAILT
+425 IKFKQGPVKAILS
-438 KKTNSNNYALKVW
+438 KKTNSNNYSLKIW

-467 TKVNNEIYAKNVD
+467 TKVNNEIYAKKLD
-480 TKTKQEYYLGK
+480 TKTKYEYYLGK
-491 KNTVNLPYSESW
+491 KNKVNLPYPESW
-503 KSVCGKYELTGKIYE
+503 KSMYGKYKLTGKIYE
-518 TTNRSYDLS
+518 TTNRSYDFS

-533 SEKSGSLKVD
+533 SEKSGFLKVD
-543 VKSKSMFSGTLHFDL
+543 LKSKSMFSGTLHFDM

-582 GNLYYS
+582 ENLYYS

-593 KVK
+593 KIK

>member
-1 MSKLNLIKMYKNSVI
+1 MNKISII
-16 LIAVCF
+16 LIAVYF
-22 TISYSGAAQINMI
+22 TTSYSGAAQINMI
-35 SEDLRAEIDS
+35 SEDLRSEIDS
-45 TYTSLLKRNKVTGT
+45 TYTTLLKRNKVTGT

-95 SITKAF
+95 SITKTF

-109 QEQEKLR
+109 QEQKKLR
-116 VTNSIKDYLV
+116 VTNSIKDYLT

-138 QIYIN
+138 QIYIS
-143 DILSHT
+143 DILCHT

-166 SISWVIKEL
+166 TISWVIKEL

-222 NMTCSSI
+222 NMTSSSI

-283 IISPNSIVDMERDQ
+283 IISSNSIVDMERDQ
-297 LRNVTLTQP
+297 LTNVSLTQP

-317 IKIKNHKKDSTIVS
+317 IKIKNHKKKDSTIVS
-331 IIGHGGDTYAFH
+331 LIGHGGDTHAFH
-343 ADLAYIPKLKVGAV
+343 ADLAYIPEQKVGAV

-368 SGASKL
+368 SEASKL

-397 KGITPQDDEIFGKY
+397 KGGTPKDDEIFGKY
-411 NLGQLIINVKDINK
+411 NLGQLIFDLKDINK
-425 IKFKQGPAKAILT
+425 IKFKQGPVKAILY
-438 KKTNSNNYALKVW
+438 KKTDSNNYSLKVW

-467 TKVNNEIYAKNVD
+467 TKVNDEIYAKRLD
-480 TKTKQEYYLGK
+480 TKTKYEFYLGK
-491 KNTVNLPYSESW
+491 KNKVNLPYPESW
-503 KSVCGKYELTGKIYE
+503 KSMYGKYELTGKIYE
-518 TTNRSYDLS
+518 TTNRLYDFS
-527 DLKLTV
+527 DLKLTA
-533 SEKSGSLKVD
+533 SEKSGFLKVD
-543 VKSKSMFSGTLHFDL
+543 LKSKSMFSGTLHFDM
-558 ISEKSAVLGGIGR
+558 ISNKSAVLGGIGR

-588 GFEFL
+588 GFEF
-593 KVK
+593 VKIK

>member
-1 MSKLNLIKMYKNSVI
+1 MNKISII
-16 LIAVCF
+16 LIAVYF
-22 TISYSGAAQINMI
+22 TTSYSGAAQINMI
-35 SEDLRAEIDS
+35 SEDLRSEIDS
-45 TYTSLLKRNKVTGT
+45 TYTTLLKRNKVTGT

-79 LENKK
+79 LENKR

-95 SITKAF
+95 SITKTF

-138 QIYIN
+138 QIYIS
-143 DILSHT
+143 DILCHT

-166 SISWVIKEL
+166 TISWVIKEL

-222 NMTCSSI
+222 NMTSSSI
-229 GYQLSNTSKTY
+229 GYELNNTSKTY
-240 DGNKETVEPT
+240 NGNKETVEPT

-265 LSNFIS
+265 MSNFIS

-283 IISPNSIVDMERDQ
+283 IISPSSIEDMERDQ
-297 LRNVTLTQP
+297 LTNVSLTQP

-317 IKIKNHKKDSTIVS
+317 IKIKNHKKKDSTIVS
-331 IIGHGGDTYAFH
+331 IIGHGGDTHAFH
-343 ADLAYIPKLKVGAV
+343 ADLAYIPEQKVGAV

-368 SGASKL
+368 SEASKL

-397 KGITPQDDEIFGKY
+397 KGITAKDDEIFGKY
-411 NLGQLIINVKDINK
+411 NLGQLIFDVKDINK
-425 IKFKQGPAKAILT
+425 IKFKQGPVKAILY
-438 KKTNSNNYALKVW
+438 KKTNSNNYSLKVW

-467 TKVNNEIYAKNVD
+467 TKVNDEIYAKRLD
-480 TKTKQEYYLGK
+480 TKTKYEFYLGK
-491 KNTVNLPYSESW
+491 KNKVNLPYPESW
-503 KSVCGKYELTGKIYE
+503 KSMYGKYELTGKIYE
-518 TTNRSYDLS
+518 TTNRLYDFS
-527 DLKLTV
+527 DLKLTA
-533 SEKSGSLKVD
+533 SEKSGFLKVD
-543 VKSKSMFSGTLHFDL
+543 LKSKSMFSGTLHFDM
-558 ISEKSAVLGGIGR
+558 ISDKSAVLGGIGR

-588 GFEFL
+588 GFEF
-593 KVK
+593 VKIK

>member
-1 MSKLNLIKMYKNSVI
+1 MNKISII
-16 LIAVCF
+16 LIAVYF
-22 TISYSGAAQINMI
+22 TTSYSGAAQINMI
-35 SEDLRAEIDS
+35 SEDLRSEIDS
-45 TYTSLLKRNKVTGT
+45 TYTTLLKRNKVTGT

-95 SITKAF
+95 SITKTF

-109 QEQEKLR
+109 QEQKKLR
-116 VTNSIKDYLV
+116 VTNSIKDYLT

-138 QIYIN
+138 QIYIS
-143 DILSHT
+143 DILCHT

-166 SISWVIKEL
+166 TISWVIKEL

-222 NMTCSSI
+222 NMTSSSI
-229 GYQLSNTSKTY
+229 GYELDNTSKTY
-240 DGNKETVEPT
+240 NGNKETVEPT

-265 LSNFIS
+265 VSNFIS
-271 MLIGDGS
+271 MLMADGS
-278 FKSNQ
+278 YKSNQ
-283 IISPNSIVDMERDQ
+283 IISPSSIEDMERDQ
-297 LRNVTLTQP
+297 LTNVLLTQP
-306 FAYGYA
+306 FAYGYG

-317 IKIKNHKKDSTIVS
+317 IKIKNHKKKDSTIVS
-331 IIGHGGDTYAFH
+331 IIGHGGDTHAFH
-343 ADLAYIPKLKVGAV
+343 ADLAYIPEQKVGAV

-368 SGASKL
+368 SEASKL

-397 KGITPQDDEIFGKY
+397 KGVTPEDDEIFGKY
-411 NLGQLIINVKDINK
+411 NLGQLIMDVKDINK
-425 IKFKQGPAKAILT
+425 IKFKQGPVKAILY
-438 KKTNSNNYALKVW
+438 KKTDSNNYSLKVW

-467 TKVNNEIYAKNVD
+467 TKVNDEIYAKRLD
-480 TKTKQEYYLGK
+480 TKTKYEFYLGK
-491 KNTVNLPYSESW
+491 KNKVNLPYPESW
-503 KSVCGKYELTGKIYE
+503 KSMSGKYELTGKIYE
-518 TTNRSYDLS
+518 TTNRLYDFS
-527 DLKLTV
+527 DLKLTA
-533 SEKSGSLKVD
+533 SEKSGFLKVD
-543 VKSKSMFSGTLHFDL
+543 LKSKSMFSGTLHFDM
-558 ISEKSAVLGGIGR
+558 ISDKSAVLGGIGR

-588 GFEFL
+588 GFEF
-593 KVK
+593 VKIK

>member
-1 MSKLNLIKMYKNSVI
+1 MNKISII
-16 LIAVCF
+16 LIAVYF
-22 TISYSGAAQINMI
+22 ITSYSGAAQINMI

-45 TYTSLLKRNKVTGT
+45 TYTTLLKRNKVTGT

-79 LENKK
+79 LENKR

-95 SITKAF
+95 SITKTF

-126 DLKIENPFNDSN
+126 DLKIENPFNDIN
-138 QIYIN
+138 QIYIS
-143 DILSHT
+143 DILCHT

-166 SISWVIKEL
+166 TISWVIKEL

-207 LSYGDYLRQN
+207 LGYGDYLRQN

-222 NMTCSSI
+222 NMTSSSI
-229 GYQLSNTSKTY
+229 GYELDNTSKTY
-240 DGNKETVEPT
+240 NGNKETVEPT

-265 LSNFIS
+265 VSNFIS
-271 MLIGDGS
+271 MLMADGS

-283 IISPNSIVDMERDQ
+283 IISPSSIEDMERDQ
-297 LRNVTLTQP
+297 LTNVLLTQP
-306 FAYGYA
+306 FAYGYG

-317 IKIKNHKKDSTIVS
+317 IKIKNHKKKDSTIVS
-331 IIGHGGDTYAFH
+331 IIGHGGDTHAFH
-343 ADLAYIPKLKVGAV
+343 ADLAYIPEQKVGAV

-368 SGASKL
+368 SEASKL

-397 KGITPQDDEIFGKY
+397 KGITPKDDEIFGKY
-411 NLGQLIINVKDINK
+411 NLGQLIIDVKDINK
-425 IKFKQGPAKAILT
+425 IKFKQGPVKAILS
-438 KKTNSNNYALKVW
+438 KKTNSNNYSLKVW
-451 VFGFIPIK
+451 IFGFIPIK

-467 TKVNNEIYAKNVD
+467 TKVNDEIYAKRLD
-480 TKTKQEYYLGK
+480 TKTKYEFYLGK
-491 KNTVNLPYSESW
+491 KNKVNLPYPESW
-503 KSVCGKYELTGKIYE
+503 KSMYGKYELTGKIYE
-518 TTNRSYDLS
+518 TTNRLYDFS
-527 DLKLTV
+527 DLKLTA
-533 SEKSGSLKVD
+533 SEKSGFLKVD
-543 VKSKSMFSGTLHFDL
+543 LKSKSMFSGTLHFDV
-558 ISEKSAVLGGIGR
+558 ISDKSAVLGGIGR

-588 GFEFL
+588 GFEF
-593 KVK
+593 VKIK

>member
-1 MSKLNLIKMYKNSVI
+1 
-16 LIAVCF
+16 
-22 TISYSGAAQINMI
+22 MI

-45 TYTSLLKRNKVTGT
+45 TYTTLLKRNKVTGT

-79 LENKK
+79 LENKR

-95 SITKAF
+95 SITKTF

-126 DLKIENPFNDSN
+126 DLKIENPFNDIN
-138 QIYIN
+138 QIYIS
-143 DILSHT
+143 DILCHT

-166 SISWVIKEL
+166 TISWVIKEL

-222 NMTCSSI
+222 NMTSSSI
-229 GYQLSNTSKTY
+229 GYELNNTSKTY
-240 DGNKETVEPT
+240 NGNKETIEPT

-265 LSNFIS
+265 VSNFIS
-271 MLIGDGS
+271 MLMADGS

-283 IISPNSIVDMERDQ
+283 ILSSNSIVDMESNQ
-297 LRNVTLTQP
+297 LTNVSLTQS

-317 IKIKNHKKDSTIVS
+317 IKIKNHKKKDSTIVS
-331 IIGHGGDTYAFH
+331 IIGHGGDTHAFH
-343 ADLAYIPKLKVGAV
+343 ADLAYIPEQKVGAV

-368 SGASKL
+368 SEASKL

-397 KGITPQDDEIFGKY
+397 KGVTPKDDEIFGKY
-411 NLGQLIINVKDINK
+411 NLGQLIFDVKDINK
-425 IKFKQGPAKAILT
+425 IKFKQGPVKAILS
-438 KKTNSNNYALKVW
+438 KKTNSNNYSLKVW

-467 TKVNNEIYAKNVD
+467 TKVNDEIYAKRLD
-480 TKTKQEYYLGK
+480 TKTKYEFYLGK
-491 KNTVNLPYSESW
+491 KNKVNLPYPESW
-503 KSVCGKYELTGKIYE
+503 KSMYGKYELTGKIYE
-518 TTNRSYDLS
+518 TTNRLYDFS
-527 DLKLTV
+527 DLKLTA
-533 SEKSGSLKVD
+533 SEKSGFLKVD
-543 VKSKSMFSGTLHFDL
+543 LKSKSMFSGTLHFDM
-558 ISEKSAVLGGIGR
+558 ISDKSAVLGGIGR

-588 GFEFL
+588 GFEF
-593 KVK
+593 VKIK

>member
-1 MSKLNLIKMYKNSVI
+1 MNLVKMYKNSVI

-22 TISYSGAAQINMI
+22 TMSYSGAAQINTI
-35 SEDLRAEIDS
+35 SEELRAKIDS
-45 TYTSLLKRNKVTGT
+45 TYTTLLKRNKVTGT
-59 SIAIVDN
+59 SIAIVDK

-84 KADANTIYGIG
+84 KANANTIYGIG

-109 QEQEKLR
+109 QEQKKLS
-116 VTNSIKDYLV
+116 VTNSIKDYLT
-126 DLKIENPFNDSN
+126 DLKIENPFNDGN

-166 SISWVIKEL
+166 TISWVIKEL

-222 NMTCSSI
+222 KMTSSSI
-229 GYQLSNTSKTY
+229 GYELNNTSKTY
-240 DGNKETVEPT
+240 NGNKETVEPT

-265 LSNFIS
+265 MSNFIS

-283 IISPNSIVDMERDQ
+283 IISSNSIVDMESDQ
-297 LRNVTLTQP
+297 LTNVSLTQP

-317 IKIKNHKKDSTIVS
+317 IKIKNHKKKDSTIVS
-331 IIGHGGDTYAFH
+331 IIGHGGDTHAFH
-343 ADLAYIPKLKVGAV
+343 ADLAYIPEQKVGAV

-368 SGASKL
+368 SEASKL

-397 KGITPQDDEIFGKY
+397 KGVTPKDDEIFGKY
-411 NLGQLIINVKDINK
+411 NLGQLIMDVKDINK
-425 IKFKQGPAKAILT
+425 IKFKQGPVKAILY
-438 KKTNSNNYALKVW
+438 KKTNSNNYSLKVW

-467 TKVNNEIYAKNVD
+467 TKVNDEIYAKRLD
-480 TKTKQEYYLGK
+480 TKTKYEFYLGK
-491 KNTVNLPYSESW
+491 KNKVNLPYPESW
-503 KSVCGKYELTGKIYE
+503 KSMYGKYELTGKIYE
-518 TTNRSYDLS
+518 TTNRLYDFS
-527 DLKLTV
+527 DLKLTA
-533 SEKSGSLKVD
+533 SEKSGFLKVD
-543 VKSKSMFSGTLHFDL
+543 LKSKSMFSGTLHFDM
-558 ISEKSAVLGGIGR
+558 ISDKSAVLGGIGR

-588 GFEFL
+588 GFEF
-593 KVK
+593 VKIK

>member
-1 MSKLNLIKMYKNSVI
+1 MNKISII
-16 LIAVCF
+16 LIAVYF
-22 TISYSGAAQINMI
+22 TTPYSGAAQINMI

-45 TYTSLLKRNKVTGT
+45 TYTTLLKRNKVTGT

-79 LENKK
+79 LENKR

-95 SITKAF
+95 SITKTF

-126 DLKIENPFNDSN
+126 DLKIENPFNDIN
-138 QIYIN
+138 QIYIS
-143 DILSHT
+143 DILCHT

-166 SISWVIKEL
+166 TISWVIKEL

-222 NMTCSSI
+222 NMTSSSI
-229 GYQLSNTSKTY
+229 GYELDNTSKTY
-240 DGNKETVEPT
+240 NGNKETVEPT

-265 LSNFIS
+265 VSNLIS
-271 MLIGDGS
+271 MLIADGS

-283 IISPNSIVDMERDQ
+283 IISPSSIEDMERDQ
-297 LRNVTLTQP
+297 LTNVLLTQP
-306 FAYGYA
+306 FAYGYG

-317 IKIKNHKKDSTIVS
+317 IKIKNHKKKDSTIVS
-331 IIGHGGDTYAFH
+331 IIGHGGDTHAFH
-343 ADLAYIPKLKVGAV
+343 ADLAYIPEQKVGAV

-368 SGASKL
+368 SEASKL

-397 KGITPQDDEIFGKY
+397 KGITPKDDEIFGKY
-411 NLGQLIINVKDINK
+411 NLGQLIIDVKDINK
-425 IKFKQGPAKAILT
+425 IKFKQGPVKAILS
-438 KKTNSNNYALKVW
+438 KKTNSNNYSLKVW
-451 VFGFIPIK
+451 IFGFIPIK

-467 TKVNNEIYAKNVD
+467 TKVNDEIYAKRLD
-480 TKTKQEYYLGK
+480 TKTKYEFYLGK
-491 KNTVNLPYSESW
+491 KNKVNLPYPESW
-503 KSVCGKYELTGKIYE
+503 KSMYGKYELTGKIYE
-518 TTNRSYDLS
+518 TTNRLYDFS
-527 DLKLTV
+527 DLKLTA
-533 SEKSGSLKVD
+533 SEKSGFLKVD
-543 VKSKSMFSGTLHFDL
+543 LKSKSMFSGTLHFDM
-558 ISEKSAVLGGIGR
+558 ISDKSAVLGGIGR

-588 GFEFL
+588 GFEF
-593 KVK
+593 VKIK

>member
-1 MSKLNLIKMYKNSVI
+1 MNLVKMYKNSVI

-22 TISYSGAAQINMI
+22 TMSYSGAAQINTI
-35 SEDLRAEIDS
+35 SEELRAKIDS
-45 TYTSLLKRNKVTGT
+45 TYTTLLKRNKVTGT

-95 SITKAF
+95 SITKTF

-138 QIYIN
+138 QIYIS
-143 DILSHT
+143 DILCHT

-166 SISWVIKEL
+166 TISWVIKEL

-222 NMTCSSI
+222 NMTSSSI

-265 LSNFIS
+265 MSNFIS

-283 IISPNSIVDMERDQ
+283 IISSNSIVDMESDQ
-297 LRNVTLTQP
+297 LTNVSLTQP

-317 IKIKNHKKDSTIVS
+317 IKIKNHKKKDSTIVS
-331 IIGHGGDTYAFH
+331 IIGHGGDTHAFH
-343 ADLAYIPKLKVGAV
+343 ADLAYIPEQKVGAV

-368 SGASKL
+368 SEASKL

-397 KGITPQDDEIFGKY
+397 KGITPKDDEIFGKY
-411 NLGQLIINVKDINK
+411 NLGQLIFDVKDINK
-425 IKFKQGPAKAILT
+425 IKFKQGPVKAILS
-438 KKTNSNNYALKVW
+438 KKTNSNNYSLKVW

-467 TKVNNEIYAKNVD
+467 TKVNDEIYAKRLD
-480 TKTKQEYYLGK
+480 TKTKYEFYLGK
-491 KNTVNLPYSESW
+491 KNKVNLPYPESW
-503 KSVCGKYELTGKIYE
+503 KSMYGKYELTGKIYE
-518 TTNRSYDLS
+518 TTNRLYDFS
-527 DLKLTV
+527 DLKLTA
-533 SEKSGSLKVD
+533 SEKSGFLKVD
-543 VKSKSMFSGTLHFDL
+543 LKSKSMFSGTLHFDM
-558 ISEKSAVLGGIGR
+558 ISDKSAVLGGIGR

-588 GFEFL
+588 GFEF
-593 KVK
+593 VKIK

>member
-1 MSKLNLIKMYKNSVI
+1 MNLVKMYKNSVI

-22 TISYSGAAQINMI
+22 TMSYSGAAQINTI
-35 SEDLRAEIDS
+35 SEELRAKIDS
-45 TYTSLLKRNKVTGT
+45 TYTTLLKRNKVTGT
-59 SIAIVDN
+59 SIAIVDK

-84 KADANTIYGIG
+84 KANANTIYGIG

-109 QEQEKLR
+109 QEQKKLS
-116 VTNSIKDYLV
+116 VTNSIKDYLT
-126 DLKIENPFNDSN
+126 DLKIENPFNDGN

-166 SISWVIKEL
+166 TISWVIKEL

-222 NMTCSSI
+222 NMTSSSI
-229 GYQLSNTSKTY
+229 GYELNNTSKTY
-240 DGNKETVEPT
+240 NGNKETVEPT

-265 LSNFIS
+265 MSNFIS

-283 IISPNSIVDMERDQ
+283 IISSNSIVDMESDQ
-297 LRNVTLTQP
+297 LTNVSLTQP

-317 IKIKNHKKDSTIVS
+317 IKIKNHKKKDSTIVS
-331 IIGHGGDTYAFH
+331 IIGHGGDTHAFH
-343 ADLAYIPKLKVGAV
+343 ADLAYIQELKVGAV

-368 SGASKL
+368 SEASRL

-397 KGITPQDDEIFGKY
+397 KGVTPKDDEIFGKY
-411 NLGQLIINVKDINK
+411 NLGQLIFDVKDINK
-425 IKFKQGPAKAILT
+425 IKFKQGPVKAILY
-438 KKTNSNNYALKVW
+438 KKTNSNNYSLKVW

-467 TKVNNEIYAKNVD
+467 TKVNDEIYAKRLD
-480 TKTKQEYYLGK
+480 TKTKYEFYLGK
-491 KNTVNLPYSESW
+491 KNKVNLPYPESW
-503 KSVCGKYELTGKIYE
+503 KSMYGKYELTGKIYE
-518 TTNRSYDLS
+518 TTNRLYDFS
-527 DLKLTV
+527 DLKLTA
-533 SEKSGSLKVD
+533 SEKSGFLKVD
-543 VKSKSMFSGTLHFDL
+543 LKSKSMFSGTLHFDM
-558 ISEKSAVLGGIGR
+558 ISDKSAVLGGIGR

-588 GFEFL
+588 GFEF
-593 KVK
+593 VKIK

>member
-1 MSKLNLIKMYKNSVI
+1 MNLVKMYKNSVI

-22 TISYSGAAQINMI
+22 TMSYSGAAQINTI
-35 SEDLRAEIDS
+35 SEELRAKIDS
-45 TYTSLLKRNKVTGT
+45 TYTTLLKRNKVTGT
-59 SIAIVDN
+59 SIAIVDK

-79 LENKK
+79 LENKN
-84 KADANTIYGIG
+84 KANANTIYGIG

-109 QEQEKLR
+109 QEQKKLS
-116 VTNSIKDYLV
+116 VTNSIKDYLT
-126 DLKIENPFNDSN
+126 DLKIENPFNDGN

-166 SISWVIKEL
+166 TISWVIKEL

-222 NMTCSSI
+222 KMTSSSI
-229 GYQLSNTSKTY
+229 GYELNNTSKTY
-240 DGNKETVEPT
+240 NGNKETVEPT

-265 LSNFIS
+265 MSNFIS

-283 IISPNSIVDMERDQ
+283 IISSNSIVDMESDQ
-297 LRNVTLTQP
+297 LTNVSLTQP

-317 IKIKNHKKDSTIVS
+317 IKIKNHKKKDSTIVS
-331 IIGHGGDTYAFH
+331 IIGHGGDTHAFH
-343 ADLAYIPKLKVGAV
+343 ADLAYIPEQKVGAV

-368 SGASKL
+368 SEASKL

-397 KGITPQDDEIFGKY
+397 KGVTPKDDEIFGKY
-411 NLGQLIINVKDINK
+411 NLGQLIFDVKDINK
-425 IKFKQGPAKAILT
+425 IKFKQGPVKAILY
-438 KKTNSNNYALKVW
+438 KKTNSNNYSLKVW

-467 TKVNNEIYAKNVD
+467 TKVNDEIYAKRLD
-480 TKTKQEYYLGK
+480 TKTKYEFYLGK
-491 KNTVNLPYSESW
+491 KNKVNLPYPESW
-503 KSVCGKYELTGKIYE
+503 KSMYGKYELTGKIYE
-518 TTNRSYDLS
+518 TTNRLYDFS
-527 DLKLTV
+527 DLKLTA
-533 SEKSGSLKVD
+533 SEKSGFLKVD
-543 VKSKSMFSGTLHFDL
+543 LKSKSMFSGTLHFDM
-558 ISEKSAVLGGIGR
+558 ISDKSAVLGGIGR

-588 GFEFL
+588 GFEF
-593 KVK
+593 VKIK

>member
-1 MSKLNLIKMYKNSVI
+1 MNKISII
-16 LIAVCF
+16 LIAVYF
-22 TISYSGAAQINMI
+22 TTSYSGAAQINMI
-35 SEDLRAEIDS
+35 SEDLRSEIDS
-45 TYTSLLKRNKVTGT
+45 TYTTLLKRNKVTGT

-95 SITKAF
+95 SITKTF

-126 DLKIENPFNDSN
+126 DLKIENPFNDIN
-138 QIYIN
+138 QIYIS
-143 DILSHT
+143 DILCHT

-166 SISWVIKEL
+166 TISWVIKEL

-222 NMTCSSI
+222 NMTSSSI
-229 GYQLSNTSKTY
+229 GYELNNTSKTY
-240 DGNKETVEPT
+240 NGNKETIEPT

-265 LSNFIS
+265 MSNFIS

-283 IISPNSIVDMERDQ
+283 IISPSSIEDMERDQ
-297 LRNVTLTQP
+297 LTNVLLTQP
-306 FAYGYA
+306 FAYGYG

-317 IKIKNHKKDSTIVS
+317 IKIKNHKKKDSTIVS
-331 IIGHGGDTYAFH
+331 IIGHGGDTHAFH
-343 ADLAYIPKLKVGAV
+343 ADLAYIPEQKVGAV

-368 SGASKL
+368 SEASKL

-397 KGITPQDDEIFGKY
+397 KGITPKDDEIFGKY
-411 NLGQLIINVKDINK
+411 NLGQLIIDVRDLNK
-425 IKFKQGPAKAILT
+425 IKFKQGPVKAILS
-438 KKTNSNNYALKVW
+438 KKTNSNNYSLKVW

-467 TKVNNEIYAKNVD
+467 TKVNDEIYAKRLD
-480 TKTKQEYYLGK
+480 TKTKYEFYLGK
-491 KNTVNLPYSESW
+491 KNKVNLPYPESW
-503 KSVCGKYELTGKIYE
+503 KSMYGKYELTGKIYE
-518 TTNRSYDLS
+518 TTNRLYDFS
-527 DLKLTV
+527 DLKLTA
-533 SEKSGSLKVD
+533 SEKSGFLKVD
-543 VKSKSMFSGTLHFDL
+543 LKSKSMFSGTLHFDM
-558 ISEKSAVLGGIGR
+558 ISDKSAVLGGIGR

-588 GFEFL
+588 GFEF
-593 KVK
+593 VKIK

>member
-1 MSKLNLIKMYKNSVI
+1 MNKISII
-16 LIAVCF
+16 LIAVYF
-22 TISYSGAAQINMI
+22 TTSYSGAAQINMI
-35 SEDLRAEIDS
+35 SEDLRSEIDS
-45 TYTSLLKRNKVTGT
+45 TYTTLLKRNKVTGT

-79 LENKK
+79 LENKR

-95 SITKAF
+95 SITKTF

-126 DLKIENPFNDSN
+126 DLKIENPFNDIN
-138 QIYIN
+138 QIYIS
-143 DILSHT
+143 DILCHT

-166 SISWVIKEL
+166 TISWVIKEL

-222 NMTCSSI
+222 NMTSSSI

-265 LSNFIS
+265 VSNFIS
-271 MLIGDGS
+271 MLMADGS

-283 IISPNSIVDMERDQ
+283 IISPSSIEDMERDQ
-297 LRNVTLTQP
+297 LTNVLLTQP
-306 FAYGYA
+306 FAYGYG

-317 IKIKNHKKDSTIVS
+317 IKIKNHKKKDSTIVS
-331 IIGHGGDTYAFH
+331 IIGHGGDTHAFH
-343 ADLAYIPKLKVGAV
+343 ADLAYIPEQKVGAV

-368 SGASKL
+368 SEASKL

-397 KGITPQDDEIFGKY
+397 KGVTAKDDEIFGKY
-411 NLGQLIINVKDINK
+411 NLGQLIFDVKDINK
-425 IKFKQGPAKAILT
+425 IKFKQGPLKAILS
-438 KKTNSNNYALKVW
+438 KKTNSNNYSLKVW

-467 TKVNNEIYAKNVD
+467 TKVNDEIYAKRLD
-480 TKTKQEYYLGK
+480 TKTKYEFYLGK
-491 KNTVNLPYSESW
+491 KNKVNLPYPESW
-503 KSVCGKYELTGKIYE
+503 KSMYGKYELTGKIYE
-518 TTNRSYDLS
+518 TTNRLYDFS
-527 DLKLTV
+527 DLKLTA
-533 SEKSGSLKVD
+533 SEKSGFLKVD
-543 VKSKSMFSGTLHFDL
+543 LKSKSMFSGTLHFDM
-558 ISEKSAVLGGIGR
+558 ISDKSAVLGGIGR

-588 GFEFL
+588 GFEF
-593 KVK
+593 VKIK

>member
-1 MSKLNLIKMYKNSVI
+1 MYKNSVI

-22 TISYSGAAQINMI
+22 SISYSGTAQINVI
-35 SEDLRAEIDS
+35 SEEMRAKIDS
-45 TYTSLLKRNKVTGT
+45 TYTTLLKRNKVTGA
-59 SIAIVDN
+59 SIAIVDK

-84 KADANTIYGIG
+84 KANANTIYGIG

-109 QEQEKLR
+109 QEQKKLS
-116 VTNSIKDYLV
+116 VTNSIKDYLT
-126 DLKIENPFNDSN
+126 DLKIENPFNDGN

-166 SISWVIKEL
+166 TISWVIKEL

-222 NMTCSSI
+222 NMTSSSI
-229 GYQLSNTSKTY
+229 GYELNNTSKTY
-240 DGNKETVEPT
+240 NGNKETIEPT

-265 LSNFIS
+265 VSNFIS
-271 MLIGDGS
+271 MLMADGS

-283 IISPNSIVDMERDQ
+283 IISPSSIEDMERDQ
-297 LRNVTLTQP
+297 LTNVSLTQP

-317 IKIKNHKKDSTIVS
+317 IKIKNHKKKDSTIVS
-331 IIGHGGDTYAFH
+331 IIGHGGDTHAFH
-343 ADLAYIPKLKVGAV
+343 ADLAYIPEQKVGAV

-368 SGASKL
+368 SEASKL

-397 KGITPQDDEIFGKY
+397 KGITPKDDEIFGKY
-411 NLGQLIINVKDINK
+411 NLGQLIIDVKDINK
-425 IKFKQGPAKAILT
+425 IKFKQGPVKAILS
-438 KKTNSNNYALKVW
+438 KKTNSNNYSLKVW

-467 TKVNNEIYAKNVD
+467 TKVNDEIYAKRLD
-480 TKTKQEYYLGK
+480 TKTKYEFYLGK
-491 KNTVNLPYSESW
+491 KNKVNLPYPESW
-503 KSVCGKYELTGKIYE
+503 KSMYGKYELTGKIYE
-518 TTNRSYDLS
+518 TTNRLYDFS
-527 DLKLTV
+527 DLKLTA
-533 SEKSGSLKVD
+533 SEKSGFLKVD
-543 VKSKSMFSGTLHFDL
+543 LKSKSIFSGTLHFDM
-558 ISEKSAVLGGIGR
+558 ISDKSAVLGGIGR

-588 GFEFL
+588 GFEF
-593 KVK
+593 VKIK

>member
-1 MSKLNLIKMYKNSVI
+1 MNKISII
-16 LIAVCF
+16 LIAVYF
-22 TISYSGAAQINMI
+22 TTSYSGAAQINMI
-35 SEDLRAEIDS
+35 SEDLRSEIDS
-45 TYTSLLKRNKVTGT
+45 TYTTLLKRNKVTGT

-79 LENKK
+79 LENKR

-95 SITKAF
+95 SITKTF

-109 QEQEKLR
+109 QEQKKLM
-116 VTNSIKDYLV
+116 VTNSIKDYLT
-126 DLKIENPFNDSN
+126 DLKIENPFNDGN

-166 SISWVIKEL
+166 TISWVIKEL

-222 NMTCSSI
+222 NMTSSSI
-229 GYQLSNTSKTY
+229 GYELDNTSKTY
-240 DGNKETVEPT
+240 NGNKETVEPT

-265 LSNFIS
+265 MSNFIS

-283 IISPNSIVDMERDQ
+283 IISSNSIVDMESDQ
-297 LRNVTLTQP
+297 LTNVLLTQP

-317 IKIKNHKKDSTIVS
+317 IKIKNHKKKDSTIVS
-331 IIGHGGDTYAFH
+331 IIGHGGDTHAFH
-343 ADLAYIPKLKVGAV
+343 ADLAYIPEQKVGAV

-368 SGASKL
+368 SEASKL

-397 KGITPQDDEIFGKY
+397 KGVTPKDDEIFGKY
-411 NLGQLIINVKDINK
+411 NLGQLIFDVKDINK
-425 IKFKQGPAKAILT
+425 IKFKQGPVKAILY
-438 KKTNSNNYALKVW
+438 KKTNSNNYSLKVW

-467 TKVNNEIYAKNVD
+467 TKVNDEIYAKRLD
-480 TKTKQEYYLGK
+480 TKTKYEFYLGK
-491 KNTVNLPYSESW
+491 KNKVNLPYPESW
-503 KSVCGKYELTGKIYE
+503 KSMYGKYELTGKIYE
-518 TTNRSYDLS
+518 TTNRLYDFS
-527 DLKLTV
+527 DLKLTA
-533 SEKSGSLKVD
+533 SEKSGFLKVD
-543 VKSKSMFSGTLHFDL
+543 LKSKSMFSGTLHFDM
-558 ISEKSAVLGGIGR
+558 ISDKSAVLGGIGR

-588 GFEFL
+588 GFEF
-593 KVK
+593 VKIK

>member
-1 MSKLNLIKMYKNSVI
+1 MNKISII
-16 LIAVCF
+16 LIAVYF
-22 TISYSGAAQINMI
+22 TTSYSGAAQINRI
-35 SEDLRAEIDS
+35 SEDLRSEIDS
-45 TYTSLLKRNKVTGT
+45 TYTTLLKRNKVTGT

-79 LENKK
+79 LENKR

-95 SITKAF
+95 SITKTF

-126 DLKIENPFNDSN
+126 DLKIENPFNDIN
-138 QIYIN
+138 QIYIS
-143 DILSHT
+143 DILCHT

-166 SISWVIKEL
+166 TISWVIKEL

-207 LSYGDYLRQN
+207 KSYGDYLRQN

-222 NMTCSSI
+222 NMTSSSI

-265 LSNFIS
+265 MSNFIS

-283 IISPNSIVDMERDQ
+283 IISSNSIVDMESDQ
-297 LRNVTLTQP
+297 LTNVSLTQP

-317 IKIKNHKKDSTIVS
+317 IKIKNHKKKDSTIVS
-331 IIGHGGDTYAFH
+331 IIGHGGDTHAFH
-343 ADLAYIPKLKVGAV
+343 ADLAYIPEQKVGAV
-357 VLTNSVNGRSM
+357 VLTNSDNGRSM
-368 SGASKL
+368 SEASKL

-397 KGITPQDDEIFGKY
+397 KGVTPKDDEIFGKY
-411 NLGQLIINVKDINK
+411 NLGQLIFDVKDINK
-425 IKFKQGPAKAILT
+425 IKFKQGPVKAILY
-438 KKTNSNNYALKVW
+438 KKTNSNNYSLKVW

-467 TKVNNEIYAKNVD
+467 TKVNDEIYAKRLD
-480 TKTKQEYYLGK
+480 TKTKYEFYLGK
-491 KNTVNLPYSESW
+491 KNKVNLPYPESW
-503 KSVCGKYELTGKIYE
+503 KSMYGKYELTGKIYE
-518 TTNRSYDLS
+518 TTNRLYDFS
-527 DLKLTV
+527 DLKLTA
-533 SEKSGSLKVD
+533 SEKSGFLKVD
-543 VKSKSMFSGTLHFDL
+543 LKSKSMFSGTLHFDM
-558 ISEKSAVLGGIGR
+558 ISDKSAVLGGIGR

-588 GFEFL
+588 GFEF
-593 KVK
+593 VKIK